1 MVTEFAKFS
10 LRMEGKNYHE
20 QFDLKKVC
28 ENATLAFDLL

>member
-20 QFDLKKVC
+20 QFDLKKFVK
-28 ENATLAFDLL
+28 TQL